1 MNYIFIIL
9 ILLVGFIIGQ
19 FIYIINNIFKDDVKT
34 GTEKTGTVKTGTVK
48 TGTVKTGTE
57 KTGNVKTRGIK
68 TSTGN
73 RRTTYDGITD
83 GLLNNLEIHENNRRP
98 GYNTISRSLSPHN
111 IVNGNDIK
119 FKFIFN
125 KIENVI
131 FESPEYIV
139 DIDSD
144 SNNSIETALVK
155 TLQKP
160 YLIDNTDIKLKYNY
174 INNVNKKNIQLKIY
188 KNNMNSK
195 IGNTHVLTRY
205 TETIT
210 IVPQHDNNNIDT
222 IYLKFE
228 RII

>member
-34 GTEKTGTVKTGTVK
+34 D
-48 TGTVKTGTE
+48 
-57 KTGNVKTRGIK
+57 NVKTDNVK
-68 TSTGN
+68 TDGVKKSTGN

-83 GLLNNLEIHENNRRP
+83 GLLNNYGMPQQVIP
-98 GYNTISRSLSPHN
+98 GHKTISRSLSPHY
-111 IVNGNDIK
+111 VFYGNDIK

-125 KIENVI
+125 KNENVI
-131 FESPEYIV
+131 FESPEYIL

-160 YLIDNTDIKLKYNY
+160 YLIDNTEIKLKYNY

-188 KNNMNSK
+188 KNNMTSI
-195 IGNTHVLTRY
+195 IGETHKLTAPA
-205 TETIT
+205 ETIT
-210 IVPQHDNNNIDT
+210 IVPQGENNNIDT
-222 IYLKFE
+222 IYLEFV
-228 RII
+228 RI